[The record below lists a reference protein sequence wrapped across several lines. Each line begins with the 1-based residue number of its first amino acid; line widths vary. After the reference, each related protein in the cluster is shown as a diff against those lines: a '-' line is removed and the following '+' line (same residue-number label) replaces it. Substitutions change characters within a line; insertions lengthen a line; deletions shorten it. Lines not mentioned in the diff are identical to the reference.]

1 MDQMIGREIDSYKI
15 LEVLGRGGMGVVY
28 KAVDTTLDREVAVK
42 MMDVLIATD
51 PNFLKRF
58 QSEAKALAKLQNPNI
73 VSIFALRQTD
83 FGVCIVMEYVKGK
96 TLADVLKQSVL
107 LPIPRVIHIFRQ
119 LLTALDHAH
128 KGGVIHRDIKPGNVM
143 LADGDV
149 VKVTDFGLAK
159 IQKGAVSTMTMGT
172 AGTLY
177 YMSPEQ
183 IRGLG
188 QVDHRG
194 DIYSAGMALYEC
206 LTGRVPFKNEDS
218 DFAVAQMIVE
228 GRIPTPDKFN
238 ASLPKD
244 LVRIVMKSIDKD
256 PGKRYQNA
264 AEMAAALVHFGA
276 TMKPGEYRIADAP
289 TVVSAVGIPA
299 IHPKPLA
306 KSVPVKLYAAIAGGA
321 LVLLITYF
329 LLRPVLFPE
338 EGSLTVRTNP
348 SGGKVYVDKALVTKT
363 PVENYS
369 VPAGVRELSVVWAG
383 GTSRLDTT
391 VTIEHGKL
399 LTVNLA
405 MKRAAEPKKTVPETQ
420 TGPEPGPSTAQQN
433 PSKIVEPPP
442 KEVALGV
449 LELEAVPDGEV
460 KVDDGD
466 YRNAGGGAHM
476 SVEPGTRTVTFKA
489 KNGET
494 AKRQIHVTAGQTHRA
509 KCWFNG
515 EINVL
520 TPPSAGKNI
529 WGIVFVDGVK
539 QTRVGEDGKVED
551 MTTPARLNRPA
562 GRYTIKVTKFGFEAD
577 PGEKVVAL
585 EPSFNGP
592 PTANVKF
599 YLKKR

>member
-28 KAVDTTLDREVAVK
+28 KAVDTTLDRDVAIK
-42 MMDVLIATD
+42 MMDALIAAD

-128 KGGVIHRDIKPGNVM
+128 KGGVIHRDVKPGNVM

-206 LTGRVPFKNEDS
+206 LAGRVPFKNEDS
-218 DFAVAQMIVE
+218 DFAIAQMIVE

-244 LVRIVMKSIDKD
+244 LIKIVMKSIDKD
-256 PGKRYQNA
+256 PARRYQNA
-264 AEMAAALVHFGA
+264 AEMAAALMHFGA
-276 TMKPGEYRIADAP
+276 TMKPGEYRMADAP
-289 TVVSAVGIPA
+289 TIVSAVGTPTPP
-299 IHPKPLA
+299 PKPVR
-306 KSVPVKLYAAIAGGA
+306 KPVPVKLYAAIAGGA
-321 LVLLITYF
+321 VVLLVTYF
-329 LLRPVLFPE
+329 LLRPVLFPD
-338 EGSLTVRTNP
+338 EGTLTVRTSP
-348 SGGKVYVDKALVTKT
+348 SGGVVYVDKVLATKT
-363 PVENYS
+363 PVENFAVAAGARLVS
-369 VPAGVRELSVVWAG
+369 VTWG
-383 GTSRLDTT
+383 GGASRIDTT
-391 VTIEHGKL
+391 VMIEHGKP
-399 LTVNLA
+399 LTITLTRRTA
-405 MKRAAEPKKTVPETQ
+405 PEIKKPAQETPTVPDQ
-420 TGPEPGPSTAQQN
+420 GASTAQQA
-433 PSKIVEPPP
+433 PPKTVEAPP
-442 KEVALGV
+442 KEAAMGT
-449 LELEAVPDGEV
+449 LELEAVPEGDV
-460 KVDDGD
+460 KVDGAE
-466 YRNAGGGAHM
+466 YRNAGGGIRWT
-476 SVEPGTRTVTFKA
+476 VEPGATWVTFRG
-489 KNGET
+489 KNGT
-494 AKRQIHVTAGQTHRA
+494 SARRQIHVVAGQSQRA
-509 KCWFNG
+509 KCWLAG

-520 TPPSAGKNI
+520 TPPVGGKNVSAV
-529 WGIVFVDGVK
+529 VFVDGVK
-539 QTRVGEDGKVED
+539 QTRGGDD
-551 MTTPARLNRPA
+551 LYTPARLNLPA
-562 GRYTIKVTKFGFEAD
+562 GRYKIRVTKFGYDAEQ
-577 PGEKVVAL
+577 ERLVTL
-585 EPSFNGP
+585 EPSFDGP
-592 PTANVKF
+592 PSANVTF
-599 YLKKR
+599 RLKKR

>member
-306 KSVPVKLYAAIAGGA
+306 KSVQIG
-321 LVLLITYF
+321 
-329 LLRPVLFPE
+329 
-338 EGSLTVRTNP
+338 
-348 SGGKVYVDKALVTKT
+348 
-363 PVENYS
+363 
-369 VPAGVRELSVVWAG
+369 
-383 GTSRLDTT
+383 
-391 VTIEHGKL
+391 
-399 LTVNLA
+399 
-405 MKRAAEPKKTVPETQ
+405 RA
-420 TGPEPGPSTAQQN
+420 
-433 PSKIVEPPP
+433 
-442 KEVALGV
+442 
-449 LELEAVPDGEV
+449 
-460 KVDDGD
+460 
-466 YRNAGGGAHM
+466 
-476 SVEPGTRTVTFKA
+476 
-489 KNGET
+489 
-494 AKRQIHVTAGQTHRA
+494 HV
-509 KCWFNG
+509 
-515 EINVL
+515 
-520 TPPSAGKNI
+520 
-529 WGIVFVDGVK
+529 
-539 QTRVGEDGKVED
+539 
-551 MTTPARLNRPA
+551 
-562 GRYTIKVTKFGFEAD
+562 
-577 PGEKVVAL
+577 
-585 EPSFNGP
+585 
-592 PTANVKF
+592 
-599 YLKKR
+599 